1 MSKGKNVVVLSVNC
15 QGLRTYSKRID
26 VLNYLKEKNPDILC
40 LQDTH
45 WLNSDIQEIKKIWE
59 GECILHGNR
68 SNSRGVAILLG
79 KNFEY
84 ELGEIK
90 NDELG
95 NMISVRLKLDTFS
108 LKLMN
113 VYGPNKDSPVFYNNI
128 GDCIASSQESY
139 VLLCGDLNLTLDPKK
154 DCYNYSTINNPKSRK
169 VVLNSMENFNLIDI
183 FREMHPDTLRYTW
196 RRKNPLQQ
204 ARLDYFLAS
213 SALADIVDKCDI
225 VPGYR
230 TDHSIMR
237 LELIVSEFK
246 QGKGIWKLNTSF
258 LKNQDYLSV
267 INKAIRDEIYKYAL
281 RIYNL
286 KFLETDYLENAQLT
300 INDSLFLETLL
311 LRLRGES
318 IKFSSQFKKTRL
330 VREKFL
336 VEEIKNLEKSRN
348 ISAVI
353 NLLEDKKEELE
364 SIRSEKIRGHM
375 IRCRTKWLLEGEK
388 PSKFFCA
395 LENRRYTEKIIKSI
409 RHDDGSVTTNQSK
422 ILTEIKSFYETL
434 FDNYDH
440 KLVNKNLEEILEP
453 YGCNK
458 LTAEQSKS
466 LEGELSLK
474 ELGNALKNMNHGK
487 TPGIDG
493 FPAEFF
499 KVFWPYLKHII
510 KRTLNTSFKN
520 GELPLT
526 LRQCIVSCLPKGNK
540 DRSILKNWRPISL
553 LSVPYKIASAAIAS
567 RLKTVLDYLVDKTQ
581 TGFIAG
587 RYIGHSTRL
596 VYDIMHCTEKNR
608 LDGLLMLIDFAK
620 AYDSISWKF
629 LYDVLQYFGFGGQF
643 INWIKLFNTNIQ
655 AAILQCGIL
664 SSFFN
669 IKRGCRQGDP
679 CAPFLF
685 LLCGQILSFLITNKK
700 ELKGIILGL
709 NEYKITQFADDTTII
724 MDGSQSSL
732 EAALNTIETFG
743 SMSGLVMNT
752 SKTKIIWIG
761 RKRYSK
767 DKLNVKSRLEWGITE
782 FNMLGIEF
790 NVDLEKMPKIN
801 YEIAISR
808 SKHLLNK
815 WEHRHLTPFGKITI
829 IKTFVIS
836 KFNHLFISLPS
847 PDSMTIREI
856 SDMLFKFVWGGK
868 PDKIARRQICRPY
881 IDGGLKMINLQKYIF
896 ALKSTWIRRLNTDQ
910 NAPWSHLAKFILGSF
925 SYITNFGPIWYE
937 NIPLK
942 VKNPFWLDVLI
953 SWQNVVETSS
963 EKCPQDVLYTPLW
976 FNKKIS
982 QLPLYYPKWYK
993 RGIIF
998 VGDVLD
1004 QQGNFCT
1011 VHELR
1016 KSFKLNPINILEYY
1030 RIKKLVQTY
1039 IGKFE
1044 SFSTMVKKI
1053 GPGRPS
1059 HLNIILKNRRGAS
1072 DMYKIL
1078 NNSDF
1083 QPKMKLNWSVECGQD
1098 IEENKWKQIF
1108 KVCFKFSSDASLTWF
1123 QYRILFRIIGVR
1135 KYLKITHIEES
1146 SVCRLC
1152 IDSEETISHLFYNCN
1167 KSKEFWKNISDWIRI
1182 KLELLWSFDLE
1193 QVIFGYL
1200 LHDKNFEPINLL
1212 ILTAKLY
1219 IFRCAKNFKTLN
1231 IYQFQKK
1238 FQSIFAEQITLL
1250 KLKEIG
1256 KNMSLQNWLS
1266 WEPLFENI

>member
-1 MSKGKNVVVLSVNC
+1 
-15 QGLRTYSKRID
+15 
-26 VLNYLKEKNPDILC
+26 
-40 LQDTH
+40 
-45 WLNSDIQEIKKIWE
+45 
-59 GECILHGNR
+59 
-68 SNSRGVAILLG
+68 
-79 KNFEY
+79 
-84 ELGEIK
+84 
-90 NDELG
+90 
-95 NMISVRLKLDTFS
+95 
-108 LKLMN
+108 
-113 VYGPNKDSPVFYNNI
+113 
-128 GDCIASSQESY
+128 
-139 VLLCGDLNLTLDPKK
+139 
-154 DCYNYSTINNPKSRK
+154 
-169 VVLNSMENFNLIDI
+169 
-183 FREMHPDTLRYTW
+183 
-196 RRKNPLQQ
+196 
-204 ARLDYFLAS
+204 
-213 SALADIVDKCDI
+213 
-225 VPGYR
+225 
-230 TDHSIMR
+230 
-237 LELIVSEFK
+237 
-246 QGKGIWKLNTSF
+246 
-258 LKNQDYLSV
+258 
-267 INKAIRDEIYKYAL
+267 
-281 RIYNL
+281 
-286 KFLETDYLENAQLT
+286 
-300 INDSLFLETLL
+300 
-311 LRLRGES
+311 
-318 IKFSSQFKKTRL
+318 
-330 VREKFL
+330 
-336 VEEIKNLEKSRN
+336 
-348 ISAVI
+348 
-353 NLLEDKKEELE
+353 
-364 SIRSEKIRGHM
+364 
-375 IRCRTKWLLEGEK
+375 
-388 PSKFFCA
+388 
-395 LENRRYTEKIIKSI
+395 
-409 RHDDGSVTTNQSK
+409 
-422 ILTEIKSFYETL
+422 
-434 FDNYDH
+434 
-440 KLVNKNLEEILEP
+440 
-453 YGCNK
+453 
-458 LTAEQSKS
+458 
-466 LEGELSLK
+466 
-474 ELGNALKNMNHGK
+474 
-487 TPGIDG
+487 
-493 FPAEFF
+493 
-499 KVFWPYLKHII
+499 
-510 KRTLNTSFKN
+510 
-520 GELPLT
+520 
-526 LRQCIVSCLPKGNK
+526 
-540 DRSILKNWRPISL
+540 
-553 LSVPYKIASAAIAS
+553 
-567 RLKTVLDYLVDKTQ
+567 
-581 TGFIAG
+581 
-587 RYIGHSTRL
+587 
-596 VYDIMHCTEKNR
+596 
-608 LDGLLMLIDFAK
+608 
-620 AYDSISWKF
+620 
-629 LYDVLQYFGFGGQF
+629 
-643 INWIKLFNTNIQ
+643 
-655 AAILQCGIL
+655 
-664 SSFFN
+664 
-669 IKRGCRQGDP
+669 
-679 CAPFLF
+679 
-685 LLCGQILSFLITNKK
+685 
-700 ELKGIILGL
+700 
-709 NEYKITQFADDTTII
+709 